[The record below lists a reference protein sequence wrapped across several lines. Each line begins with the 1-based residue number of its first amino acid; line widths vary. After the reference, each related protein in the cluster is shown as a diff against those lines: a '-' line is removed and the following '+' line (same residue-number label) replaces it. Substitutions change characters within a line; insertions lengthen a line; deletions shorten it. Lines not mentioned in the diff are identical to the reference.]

1 MASSFDANLDIL
13 LVEDDCAIA
22 TAVCEGLA
30 RKGIRVHHAS
40 TVAEGQRRLMESDG
54 FDAIILDLTLPDGDG
69 ATIADACRQRNNNT
83 PIIMVTAKDDVED
96 RIAGLRRGADDYIG
110 KPFEVEELIARLEA
124 VLRRTRPD
132 DRHILVYRDV
142 ELDLVK
148 RRVRRGDIDTALS
161 AREMDLL
168 SYLMSY
174 PEEVLG
180 KRRILDAV
188 WGAGSAHDSNVLHVY
203 ANYLRNKLEAGRYP
217 RIIHTV
223 RTVGYVLTNV
233 DPEAAPPVHHKDQP
247 NPNVQR
253 HPSP

>member
-1 MASSFDANLDIL
+1 MVSSFDSNLDVL

-40 TVAEGQRRLMESDG
+40 TVADGKRRLMESDG

-69 ATIADACRQRNNNT
+69 ATIADACRQHDNDT
-83 PIIMVTAKDDVED
+83 PIIMVTAKDNVED

-110 KPFEVEELIARLEA
+110 KPFAVEELIARLEA
-124 VLRRTRPD
+124 VLRRTRPAN
-132 DRHILVYRDV
+132 RHILIYHDV

-148 RRVRRGDIDTALS
+148 RRVRRGDIDTSLS

-168 SYLMSY
+168 AYLMSH
-174 PEEVLG
+174 PEEVLS

-188 WGAGSAHDSNVLHVY
+188 WGEGSAQNSNVLHVY

-223 RTVGYVLTNV
+223 RSVGYVLTNT
-233 DPEAAPPVHHKDQP
+233 DPEATPPTRQNDQP
-247 NPNVQR
+247 DLIDQR
-253 HPSP
+253 RPPP